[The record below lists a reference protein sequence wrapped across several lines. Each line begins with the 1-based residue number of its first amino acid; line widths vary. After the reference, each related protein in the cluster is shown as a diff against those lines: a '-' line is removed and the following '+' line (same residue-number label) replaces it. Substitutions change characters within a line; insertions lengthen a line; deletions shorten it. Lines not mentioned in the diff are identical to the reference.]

1 MLSCSFENKAVL
13 LLVKILL
20 LGLLCFVLLGIR
32 LFSDFY
38 VLILENNRTQM
49 LEYQENSLSLR

>member
-1 MLSCSFENKAVL
+1 MEKVL
-13 LLVKILL
+13 YSR
-20 LGLLCFVLLGIR
+20 IR